1 MVVQYV
7 TVNFLAI
14 LIATVVAMVLGM
26 AWYSPFLF
34 GNAWMRLSGIDPKK
48 IDKSQM
54 KGMWKTMI
62 VAFLSNLI
70 MVFVLSTFINLSQ
83 TTTATDAAQLGFW
96 IWLGFMM
103 PLQLGSVL
111 WEKKPF
117 KLFLINTSH
126 YLVTLI
132 VMSLIL
138 VLWP

>member
-14 LIATVVAMVLGM
+14 LIATVVAMVIGM
-26 AWYSPFLF
+26 SWYSSFLF

-48 IDKSQM
+48 IDKSKM
-54 KGMWKTMI
+54 KGMWKIMI
-62 VAFLSNLI
+62 VAFISNLI
-70 MVFVLSTFINLSQ
+70 MAFVLSTFIKLSQ
-83 TTTATDAAQLGFW
+83 TTSATDATQLGFW

-103 PLQLGSVL
+103 PLQLGMVL
-111 WEKKPF
+111 WENKPF

-132 VMSLIL
+132 VMGLIIA
-138 VLWP
+138 LWP